1 MKYLALGDSYTIG
14 ELVPFELNFP
24 SQVVVELN
32 HKGVKLELHKLIA
45 VTGWTT
51 DELATGIYEQ
61 QPKPHY
67 DWVTLLIGVNNQ
79 YRERPAHEY
88 AVQFYSL
95 LCQALYFAQNKPEHV
110 IVLSI
115 PDWGMT
121 PFNTER
127 DIEQTSKEI
136 DKLNKLNKE
145 ISLQLGVHYLNITE
159 STRTHAKDTD
169 YLASD
174 LLHYSAKEYA
184 IWANA
189 VANIIYNET
198 QAELALQAAK

>member
-14 ELVPFELNFP
+14 ELVPYELNFP
-24 SQVVVELN
+24 SQVVAQLH
-32 HKGVKLELHKLIA
+32 HKGVKLELDKLIA

-61 QPKPHY
+61 QPKPNY

-79 YRERPAHEY
+79 YRERSAHEY

-95 LCQALYFAQNKPEHV
+95 LCQALYFVQNKPEHI

-127 DIEQTSKEI
+127 DIELTSKEI
-136 DKLNKLNKE
+136 DELNKLNKE
-145 ISLQLGVHYLNITE
+145 ISLHLGVHYLNITE
-159 STRTHAKDTD
+159 STRTHSKDTD

-184 IWANA
+184 IWADA

>member
-1 MKYLALGDSYTIG
+1 MTYLALGDSYTIG
-14 ELVPFELNFP
+14 ELVPFEQNFP
-24 SQVVVELN
+24 SQVVAQLQN
-32 HKGVKLELHKLIA
+32 KGVAITLEKLIA

-61 QPKPHY
+61 QPKPPY
-67 DWVTLLIGVNNQ
+67 NWVTLLIGVNNQ
-79 YRERPAHEY
+79 YRGRSAQEY

-95 LCQALYFAQNKPEHV
+95 LCQALYFANNQPEHV

-127 DIEQTSKEI
+127 DVQQTSKEI
-136 DKLNKLNKE
+136 DELNKLNKE
-145 ISLQLGVHYLNITE
+145 ISLKLGVHYLNITE
-159 STRTHAKDTD
+159 STRTHAKDAD

-174 LLHYSAKEYA
+174 LLHYAAKEYA
-184 IWANA
+184 IWADA